1 MTEAIIV
8 ALITGFCAVVSQIIL
23 SARANRELYAKLD
36 KQSEVADA
44 KIRGEIDV
52 INEEISGLRAEV
64 QKHNQLVE
72 RTYKIEERLSVT
84 EEKVKVANN
93 RIADLEAEAHRG

>member
-23 SARANRELYAKLD
+23 SARSNRELYAKLD

-93 RIADLEAEAHRG
+93 RIADLEAHHG